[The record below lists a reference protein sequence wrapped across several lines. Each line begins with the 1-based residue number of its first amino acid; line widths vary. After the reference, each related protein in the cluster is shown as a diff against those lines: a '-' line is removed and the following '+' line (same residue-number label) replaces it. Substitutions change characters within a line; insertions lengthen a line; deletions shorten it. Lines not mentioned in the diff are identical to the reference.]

1 MVFYFG
7 NHFLSKP
14 ILVGCGQEHTN
25 TQKNEAKR
33 LQPLAQLELLR
44 IGVEVGNN
52 FTSKDS
58 IYFINSIESI
68 GSIGTIT
75 SVASICSIDFIGFVD
90 FVNSMD

>member
-1 MVFYFG
+1 MVFCFG

-14 ILVGCGQEHTN
+14 ILVGCGQAHTV

-33 LQPLAQLELLR
+33 LQPLAQLGLLR

>member
-1 MVFYFG
+1 MVFCFG

-14 ILVGCGQEHTN
+14 ILVGCGQAHTY

-58 IYFINSIESI
+58 IYFVNSI

>member
-1 MVFYFG
+1 MVFCFG

-14 ILVGCGQEHTN
+14 ILVGCGQAHTV

-44 IGVEVGNN
+44 IGFEVGNN

-68 GSIGTIT
+68 GSIT

>member
-1 MVFYFG
+1 MVFCFG

-14 ILVGCGQEHTN
+14 ILVGCGQAHTV

-75 SVASICSIDFIGFVD
+75 SVASIDFFGFVD

>member
-1 MVFYFG
+1 MVFCFG

-14 ILVGCGQEHTN
+14 I
-25 TQKNEAKR
+25 
-33 LQPLAQLELLR
+33 LELLR